1 MNKKIAL
8 AILVLSSSYPIVV
21 QAFPVEYILSG
32 FFLCFCPWQDKKK
45 KCHDPLAC
53 TIYKCCKDENFFGI
67 PDDCNAC
74 CRQCDRCCSDQCNSL
89 NNCCTKQNTSQQPP
103 SSVTMVSIQTTQ
115 NSSNH
120 TSHKNH
126 QDECES
132 SNSYITYTAREP
144 LTWQQNIK
152 SMLSD
157 YKENTR
163 DNVVSVCENFLRNLA
178 ITESS
183 DKDLVT
189 MNVQQIS
196 QDIQGNT
203 KLLQKILRAV
213 PFKNSDLLLMIYQG
227 YPDCYEK
234 YISQTNDHRYFTPT
248 PLPACVLKTE
258 KTPTKKKATSLYD
271 AQSRKTGSAIFDQK
285 CNISIIALC

>member
-8 AILVLSSSYPIVV
+8 AVLVLSSSYPIVI
-21 QAFPVEYILSG
+21 QAFPVECILSG
-32 FFLCFCPWQDKKK
+32 LAFCFCPWTDKNK
-45 KCHDPLAC
+45 KCHAPVAYK
-53 TIYKCCKDENFFGI
+53 IYKCCDENDFFGI
-67 PDDCNAC
+67 PNDCK
-74 CRQCDRCCSDQCNSL
+74 QCGSCCSEQCNSL
-89 NNCCTKQNTSQQPP
+89 KDCCSKQNTAQQPP

-115 NSSNH
+115 SSSNH

-126 QDECES
+126 QNECES
-132 SNSYITYTAREP
+132 NNSYITYTSREP
-144 LTWQQNIK
+144 LTWQQNVK

-157 YKENTR
+157 YKEDTR
-163 DNVVSVCENFLRNLA
+163 ENIISVCENFLRNLA
-178 ITESS
+178 TTDSN

-203 KLLQKILRAV
+203 NLLQKILRAV

-234 YISQTNDHRYFTPT
+234 YISQTTDHRYFTPT

-258 KTPTKKKATSLYD
+258 KNADKEEDYEF
-271 AQSRKTGSAIFDQK
+271 I
-285 CNISIIALC
+285 